1 MAAEQEIM
9 RVLAE
14 ADEVP
19 VSRAQQQVDMAVKEV
34 TSLLTA
40 TNESLV
46 LICKAI
52 EVASSREELKDAF
65 KRFNGITRILLEAVP
80 GTDFDQMVLKA
91 GRSLEM
97 SPRLNDFLAGAD
109 SLKSG
114 LLSYKTAI
122 IQELAVAIRDREKA
136 RHDDAADEELF
147 THYLGQGSNV
157 VEPVT
162 EEPVPSLKRKI
173 SAVADIIPKK
183 SKIPA

>member
-52 EVASSREELKDAF
+52 EEASSRKELKDAF
-65 KRFNGITRILLEAVP
+65 KRFNGVTRILLEAVP
-80 GTDFDQMVLKA
+80 GTDFDLMVLKA

-97 SPRLNDFLAGAD
+97 SPNWA
-109 SLKSG
+109 
-114 LLSYKTAI
+114 
-122 IQELAVAIRDREKA
+122 
-136 RHDDAADEELF
+136 
-147 THYLGQGSNV
+147 
-157 VEPVT
+157 
-162 EEPVPSLKRKI
+162 
-173 SAVADIIPKK
+173 
-183 SKIPA
+183 